1 MKRIDYRVDLQ
12 VSILLSIFVAT
23 VALTCFFVS
32 YKVTYN
38 DMCLSLKERAEFIYG
53 YLEEQLDLAAFS
65 DFETRKDMEHPDY
78 IVMHDVFS
86 TVKEATGVMYLY
98 TARKNNDGSYIYVVD
113 GLDPESPDFRYP
125 GDRIEEEI
133 YKDMDRALSGE
144 EVYPNKIVHTSWG
157 NIFICYLP
165 LYNQNEIVGVLGIE
179 FEAQHQYMTYQKLRL
194 FVLLAV
200 LIFTSLAFL
209 TSRRLF
215 RHVNV
220 IIEKEAE
227 QRETLAD
234 ALHKA
239 EVASRAKSTFLFNMS
254 HDIRTP
260 MNAIIGFTQIA
271 KEHLDDKKRVEDSLT
286 KVEHA
291 SQHLRR
297 LINDVLDMARIE
309 SGKLEIELTPCSIRE
324 TVMETKQ
331 MLAPDMEEKGLIF
344 EVSLENIQD
353 NCVLCDALRI
363 KQIVLNLLSNALKY
377 TNAGGMVKYQVVQ
390 TGRDEEGYAFYE
402 IHVKDT
408 GVGMTDEFMK
418 HIFEAFEREKSA
430 TESGVEGTGL
440 GLAITKQL
448 VAMHGGTIRVNS
460 RKEEGTEFVVEL
472 RLKAIEEKPEDV
484 VYRENIE
491 EVSFEGKRV
500 LLAEDNQLNREIA
513 EVILSERGFEVECA
527 ENGEKAV
534 EMVSDSEPYYYDL
547 VLMDIQMPCMDGYQ
561 AARKIRNLENPA
573 HAKIPIVAMTA
584 NAFEED
590 RKRAFESGMDGHI
603 AKPIDLKQLNHV
615 LAGVLRV

>member
-12 VSILLSIFVAT
+12 VSILLAVFVAA

-32 YKVTYN
+32 YEVTYN
-38 DMCLSLKERAEFIYG
+38 DMRLSLKERTEIIYD

-65 DFETRKDMEHPDY
+65 DFETSEDMKNPDY

-86 TVKEATGVMYLY
+86 MVKEATGVMYLY
-98 TARKNNDGSYIYVVD
+98 TARKNKDGSYVYVVD
-113 GLDPESPDFRYP
+113 GLDPDSPDFRYP
-125 GDRIEEEI
+125 GDRIEPEI
-133 YKDMDRALSGE
+133 YDDMDRALGGE
-144 EVYPNKIVHTSWG
+144 QVYPNKIVHTSWG
-157 NIFICYLP
+157 DIFICYLP
-165 LYNQNEIVGVLGIE
+165 LYNQKEIVGVLGIE
-179 FEAQHQYMTYQKLRL
+179 FEAEHQYVTYQKLKL
-194 FVLLAV
+194 FVPFAV
-200 LIFTSLAFL
+200 LIFTSLAFI

-227 QRETLAD
+227 QREALAD

-239 EVASRAKSTFLFNMS
+239 EVASKAKSSFLFNMS

-271 KEHLDDKKRVEDSLT
+271 KGHLDDKKRVEDSLT

-291 SQHLRR
+291 SKHLRR

-309 SGKLEIELTPCSIRE
+309 NGKLEIELVPCNIRE
-324 TVMETKQ
+324 AVMETEQ
-331 MLAPDMEEKGLIF
+331 MLALDMGEKGLTF
-344 EVSLENIQD
+344 QVSAENIQD

-377 TNAGGMVKYQVVQ
+377 TKTGGTVTYQVIQ
-390 TGRDEEGYAFYE
+390 TGKNHQGHATYE

-408 GVGMTDEFMK
+408 GVGMTEEFMN

-440 GLAITKQL
+440 GLAITRQL
-448 VAMHGGTIRVNS
+448 VKLHGGTIRVNS
-460 RKEEGTEFVVEL
+460 KKEEGTEFVVEFC
-472 RLKAIEEKPEDV
+472 LKVIEEQPAAMAH
-484 VYRENIE
+484 REHKE
-491 EVSFEGKRV
+491 EVSFDGKRV

-513 EVILSERGFEVECA
+513 EVILSEKGFEVECA
-527 ENGEKAV
+527 ENGEEAV
-534 EMVSDSEPYYYDL
+534 EKVSGSAPDYYDL
-547 VLMDIQMPCMDGYQ
+547 VLMDIQMPRLDGYQ
-561 AARKIRNLENPA
+561 AAIKIRMLPDPA

-603 AKPIDLKQLNHV
+603 AKPIDLKQLNDV
-615 LAGVLRV
+615 LADVLNV

>member
-32 YKVTYN
+32 YKVTYD

-513 EVILSERGFEVECA
+513 EVILSERGFEVECV